1 MIFGRL
7 LPKLAKSGDWQ
18 RTLMILGKGDFGP
31 EKYNES
37 YLSFIEN
44 QHRKQGLDV
53 IQSAHEK
60 FPSDTVRY
68 SGLMPSGSNNHFG
81 IARVSIIN
89 VISPKA
95 NSKELLLRQALVK
108 SNISMDD
115 ALIISISFEFFFCY
129 SIFLFSTVTL
139 ILSFYSL
146 KDNSWELSK
155 VPRLLWGL
163 RYSLNIL
170 QKATQ
175 LETRWC

>member
-7 LPKLAKSGDWQ
+7 LPKLAKSGDSQ
-18 RTLMILGKGDFGP
+18 RTLMVLGKGDFGP

-108 SNISMDD
+108 SNI
-115 ALIISISFEFFFCY
+115 
-129 SIFLFSTVTL
+129 
-139 ILSFYSL
+139 
-146 KDNSWELSK
+146 
-155 VPRLLWGL
+155 
-163 RYSLNIL
+163 
-170 QKATQ
+170 
-175 LETRWC
+175 

>member
-60 FPSDTVRY
+60 FPSDT
-68 SGLMPSGSNNHFG
+68 
-81 IARVSIIN
+81 IILEN
-89 VISPKA
+89 LAKCHAFYEDFVTASTYFK
-95 NSKELLLRQALVK
+95 KLLNLK
-108 SNISMDD
+108 PDD
-115 ALIISISFEFFFCY
+115 ASVMATYGRVLAMTGKTAEAKKMFEKGLNCAEAQNEKQLIEQF
-129 SIFLFSTVTL
+129 
-139 ILSFYSL
+139 
-146 KDNSWELSK
+146 K
-155 VPRLLWGL
+155 VNLNLL
-163 RYSLNIL
+163 N
-170 QKATQ
+170 
-175 LETRWC
+175 EM